1 MAGANPFPVDTIH
14 GAFVTAANA
23 NPDRIAVLGNDDD
36 GTPNLSFRQLVN
48 LCRGLAAHLTRTS
61 SSTHARCGPA
71 IFRAGDP
78 SPGIAV
84 GASVAVSL
92 DSSVELIVAYFAVL
106 MAGKAFA
113 PLETTL
119 PPAALTGV
127 LSALHEHANLTHHI
141 VSVTG
146 GDTGGKDHPIR
157 PGTRTLAIR
166 LSKTKSHPGDDAE
179 PRLEV
184 HESGVPVTVIRCT
197 DTSSDDSKIEMEET
211 MLNTTR
217 GGPDDVAHV
226 IHTGG
231 KFIFI
236 F

>member
-1 MAGANPFPVDTIH
+1 MDGANPFPVDTIH

-92 DSSVELIVAYFAVL
+92 DSS
-106 MAGKAFA
+106 A
-113 PLETTL
+113 PWATL
-119 PPAALTGV
+119 LASGM
-127 LSALHEHANLTHHI
+127 
-141 VSVTG
+141 G
-146 GDTGGKDHPIR
+146 G
-157 PGTRTLAIR
+157 
-166 LSKTKSHPGDDAE
+166 SKE
-179 PRLEV
+179 RV
-184 HESGVPVTVIRCT
+184 
-197 DTSSDDSKIEMEET
+197 
-211 MLNTTR
+211 
-217 GGPDDVAHV
+217 
-226 IHTGG
+226 
-231 KFIFI
+231 
-236 F
+236 